1 MLEISYVWYGS
12 KNGLSGASRTKVV
25 QALFLAGRQW
35 FHVNNETFGDTD
47 PDVQK
52 KLWITYT
59 NDGKEFKT
67 AVFGEN
73 DIVSFAA
80 LT

>member
-1 MLEISYVWYGS
+1 MLEITYVWYGS
-12 KNGLSGASRTKVV
+12 KNGLAGASRTKVV
-25 QALFLAGRQW
+25 QALFLSGKKW
-35 FHVNNETFGDTD
+35 FAANNMTFGDPE
-47 PDVQK
+47 PDMPK

-59 NDGKEFKT
+59 LDGNEYKT
-67 AVFGEN
+67 AVFAES